1 MTYTPT
7 RNRRHRERQH
17 SHAHARARSQP
28 RDKDTDRDTD
38 TDTDTD
44 ADTDT
49 ERDSYRGV
57 GESTHPLR
65 VLHQTAQP
73 VVGLCGQREAA
84 AVPGV
89 LKHRMVAL
97 PQRHVHVA
105 AVTWHTDTRTHR
117 HTDTQTHRHTDTRTV
132 R

>member
-1 MTYTPT
+1 MTYTPI

-17 SHAHARARSQP
+17 SHAHARARAQP
-28 RDKDTDRDTD
+28 RDRDTDRDTD

-44 ADTDT
+44 T
-49 ERDSYRGV
+49 ERYSYRGV
-57 GESTHPLR
+57 GESTHPLC

-97 PQRHVHVA
+97 PQRHMDVA
-105 AVTWHTDTRTHR
+105 AVTWHADA
-117 HTDTQTHRHTDTRTV
+117 RTV